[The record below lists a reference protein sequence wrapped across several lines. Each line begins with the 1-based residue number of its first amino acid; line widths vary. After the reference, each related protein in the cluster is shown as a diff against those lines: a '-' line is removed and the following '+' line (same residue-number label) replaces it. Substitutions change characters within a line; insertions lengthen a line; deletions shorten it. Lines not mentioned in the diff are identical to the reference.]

1 LALRAKSREAIHTA
15 RNLRLESDLLRRKIA
30 AAVWAALLGRE
41 GKKAP
46 RG

>member
-1 LALRAKSREAIHTA
+1 MALRERSREAIHTA

-30 AAVWAALLGRE
+30 AAAWAGLLGRE

-46 RG
+46 SG